1 MNYFWR
7 LSDKLLGKY
16 FWVLFLLAVLAGIAF
31 WYLPKRIDGEYN
43 HFAAAFQIF
52 GFSVVI
58 LQFLRKQALDRAE
71 FIENYISKFFM
82 DETFITTFHDLFYT
96 YDDDTFKQFDC
107 IRIQQELDK
116 EKKPIFEPFSE
127 FQAERKTGSRLYHPR
142 LFQGSNEEMRLDA
155 LLGYFNVIAH
165 RYIKGLLRLDDIS
178 GSIGYY
184 LIVMHKRVVIQEY
197 LSLQESEWK
206 TGGYQ
211 KFGRTPPM
219 THLRKLMYDMH
230 ERNKPVGL

>member
-1 MNYFWR
+1 MSR
-7 LSDKLLGKY
+7 KY
-16 FWVLFLLAVLAGIAF
+16 FWSLLFLTVLAGIAF
-31 WYLPKRIDGEYN
+31 WCLSKRIDCEYN
-43 HFAAAFQIF
+43 HFAIAFQIL

-58 LQFLRKQALDRAE
+58 MQFLRKLTLDRAG
-71 FIENYISKFFM
+71 FIENYISKFFI
-82 DETFITTFHDLFYT
+82 DETLITTFHDLIYT

-142 LFQGSNEEMRLDA
+142 LFQGSTEEMRLDA

-165 RYIKGLLRLDDIS
+165 RYTKGLLRLDDIS

-184 LIVMHKRVVIQEY
+184 LIVMHKRIVIREY
-197 LSLQESEWK
+197 LNLQESEWK
-206 TGGYQ
+206 TGGYE

-219 THLRKLMYDMH
+219 KHLRELMRDMYDK
-230 ERNKPVGL
+230 NKSFDL